1 MNSRRTIATLL
12 LTLTVGSG
20 ALAACGTSTNSP
32 TATLP
37 GASASN
43 GSSSATT
50 EANPAGDI
58 PDQQAFVAFTVPNS
72 TVSVKVPEGWSK
84 STSGGATTFTDK
96 LNSVTV
102 ALTAAATAP
111 TEQSVTST
119 DIPALKGA
127 LQNFTLGKVST
138 VQRPAGSAIL
148 VTYQVDS
155 APDPVTNK
163 VVRDAVERYTFF
175 KNGHRVDLTLT
186 GPQSSDNVDP
196 WRIVTDSVTL

>member
-1 MNSRRTIATLL
+1 MIAATVLTIGL
-12 LTLTVGSG
+12 GFG
-20 ALAACGTSTNSP
+20 ALAACGTSSSSP

-43 GSSSATT
+43 GSSPAAT

-58 PDQQAFVAFTVPNS
+58 PDQQAFVAFTVPSS

-102 ALTAAATAP
+102 AVTAPSSAP

-119 DIPALKGA
+119 DVPTLKGA
-127 LQNFTLGKVST
+127 HQNFTLGKVST
-138 VQRPAGSAIL
+138 VQRPAGPAIL

-186 GPQSSDNVDP
+186 GPQGSDNVDP